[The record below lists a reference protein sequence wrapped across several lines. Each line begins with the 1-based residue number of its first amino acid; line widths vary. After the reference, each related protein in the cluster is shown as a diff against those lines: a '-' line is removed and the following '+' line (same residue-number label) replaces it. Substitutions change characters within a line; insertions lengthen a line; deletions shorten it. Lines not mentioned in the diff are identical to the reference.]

1 MGAVAKRS
9 PILGYNHNVRHRGLL
24 FHIQTEDS
32 GVDNPHIFTH
42 LFHGGVIIASRKL
55 EYDPESA
62 EDVVKSLMQ
71 AQHKASL
78 RALKSGTFDEKISTY
93 LVDQPGLQPPATGR
107 AARDTVEST
116 PPPAPVSRQTG
127 PQRAP
132 EPPAPPPLTRVGR
145 PPTQPPALAAQGQLD
160 NDAAIMTEPSR
171 TARTD
176 DVSAAF
182 RLIKREPTAPVAES
196 SVEIEILPGPA
207 GKRRAGS
214 QTGYSLH
221 RTGQLE
227 VIPEIHDQPT
237 APVARGKGRAPAVVS
252 PIAARP
258 PPAVTRPAGKHP
270 TPPSPT
276 LRPAPRPPPPPA
288 VASPGPRAA
297 VVVARPAVI
306 VGAPPRIVSPREGS
320 PPVPRN
326 IRRAR
331 ESTRPSLFG
340 KDLISERSLDEVILA
355 YLSEDATEK

>member
-1 MGAVAKRS
+1 MAKRS

-55 EYDPESA
+55 EYDRESA

-78 RALKSGTFDEKISTY
+78 KALKAGTFDEKISSY
-93 LVDQPGLQPPATGR
+93 LGDQPDLQPVVPR
-107 AARDTVEST
+107 RIARDTLEST
-116 PPPAPVSRQTG
+116 PPPSLARQTG
-127 PQRAP
+127 PQRTPAP
-132 EPPAPPPLTRVGR
+132 PEPPPLTRVR
-145 PPTQPPALAAQGQLD
+145 ADSQPPAYATQGQLE
-160 NDAAIMTEPSR
+160 NDVMPEPSKTR
-171 TARTD
+171 RTD

-182 RLIKREPTAPVAES
+182 RLIKREPTAPAAEP
-196 SVEIEILPGPA
+196 SVEIEILPHAA

-214 QTGYSLH
+214 QTGYSIH

-258 PPAVTRPAGKHP
+258 PSTANRPAGKHA
-270 TPPSPT
+270 PPPQA
-276 LRPAPRPPPPPA
+276 LRPAPKPPPPPA
-288 VASPGPRAA
+288 VSPAVSRAA
-297 VVVARPAVI
+297 VVVSRPAVI
-306 VGAPPRIVSPREGS
+306 VGAPPRIVSPREGG
-320 PPVPRN
+320 PPIPRN

-331 ESTRPSLFG
+331 ESSRPSLFG

-355 YLSEDATEK
+355 YLSEDASEK

>member
-1 MGAVAKRS
+1 VPKRS

-42 LFHGGVIIASRKL
+42 LFHGGVIISSRKL
-55 EYDPESA
+55 EYDRESA

-78 RALKSGTFDEKISTY
+78 KALKAGTFDDKISSY
-93 LVDQPGLQPPATGR
+93 LADQPDLQPAAGRR
-107 AARDTVEST
+107 AARDTVESM
-116 PPPAPVSRQTG
+116 PPAAQGTRQTG
-127 PQRAP
+127 PQRTP

-145 PPTQPPALAAQGQLD
+145 PPSQPPALAAQGQLESD
-160 NDAAIMTEPSR
+160 GAMAEPSQTR
-171 TARTD
+171 RTD

-182 RLIKREPTAPVAES
+182 RLIKREPTAPAAEP
-196 SVEIEILPGPA
+196 SVEIEILPRPA

-227 VIPEIHDQPT
+227 VIPEVHDQPS

-252 PIAARP
+252 PIAPRP
-258 PPAVTRPAGKHP
+258 PSVGTRPAGKHP
-270 TPPSPT
+270 TTTPPPA

-288 VASPGPRAA
+288 VTAPGPRAA
-297 VVVARPAVI
+297 VVVSRPAVI
-306 VGAPPRIVSPREGS
+306 VGAPPRIVSPREGG

-331 ESTRPSLFG
+331 ESQRPSLFG

-355 YLSEDATEK
+355 YLSEDAQDK

>member
-1 MGAVAKRS
+1 MAKRS

-55 EYDPESA
+55 EYDRESA

-78 RALKSGTFDEKISTY
+78 KALKSGTFDEKISTY
-93 LVDQPGLQPPATGR
+93 LAEQPDLQPATPRR
-107 AARDTVEST
+107 AARDAVESM
-116 PPPAPVSRQTG
+116 PAAHGPAEAP

-145 PPTQPPALAAQGQLD
+145 PSSQPPAHAAQGQLESEE
-160 NDAAIMTEPSR
+160 MQEPSQTR
-171 TARTD
+171 RTD

-182 RLIKREPTAPVAES
+182 RLIKREPTMPEAEPS
-196 SVEIEILPGPA
+196 TEIEILPRPA

-214 QTGYSLH
+214 QTGYSIH

-252 PIAARP
+252 PIAPRP
-258 PPAVTRPAGKHP
+258 PGTAARPAGKHA
-270 TPPSPT
+270 PPVPA
-276 LRPAPRPPPPPA
+276 LRPAPKPPAPA
-288 VASPGPRAA
+288 VAPSGRAA
-297 VVVARPAVI
+297 VVVSRPAVI
-306 VGAPPRIVSPREGS
+306 VGAPPRIVTPREGG
-320 PPVPRN
+320 PPIPRN

-355 YLSEDATEK
+355 YLSEDSTEK